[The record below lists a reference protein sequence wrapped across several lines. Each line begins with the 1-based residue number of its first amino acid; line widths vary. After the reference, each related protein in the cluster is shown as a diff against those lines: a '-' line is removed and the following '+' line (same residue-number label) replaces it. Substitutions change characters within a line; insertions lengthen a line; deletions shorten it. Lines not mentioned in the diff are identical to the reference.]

1 MMRWLQWVGLPI
13 GIGIFIALL
22 IHSGVD
28 SMIDLVGHA
37 GFVLLWLLP
46 FHVFPLLLDAYAWQ
60 LLLHRRASLTFLLWV
75 AAVRE
80 GVSRVLPVP
89 SIGGEIVG
97 IRLAQ
102 WRVGN
107 ISVVSASVI
116 VETLVTVVVQCAFS
130 AIGLFLVLGAPG
142 QGESMRYVGIGLL
155 LSLPV
160 PLVMFALMRRG
171 DMFQA
176 IQRWAGRLL
185 GGNNA
190 LLRAI
195 PGESLDREIRVLM
208 SRMTLLGMAFLWQLA
223 GYILGAMETYWALSW
238 LGQPVSLQQAL
249 AIEAL
254 SQAVRHVAFM
264 VPAGLGVQ
272 DAAIVMLSRTF
283 GVDADVGMALAL
295 VKRMREVVFGCGAL
309 LSWQIAELMRR
320 RVEPAEPPGRV
331 SGGHGE

>member
-1 MMRWLQWVGLPI
+1 MMKWLQWLGLPI

-28 SMIDLVGHA
+28 SMIDLVGQA
-37 GFVLLWLLP
+37 GLPLLWLLP
-46 FHVFPLLLDAYAWQ
+46 FHVLPLLLDAYAWHR
-60 LLLHRRASLTFLLWV
+60 LLHRRASLLFLLWV

-107 ISVVSASVI
+107 LSLVSASVI
-116 VETLVTVVVQCAFS
+116 VETLVTVVVQYAFS
-130 AIGLFLVLGAPG
+130 AIGLFLVFATPG
-142 QGESMRYVGIGLL
+142 QGESIRYIGIGLL

-171 DMFQA
+171 NIFKA
-176 IQRWAGRLL
+176 IQQWGGRLL

-195 PGESLDREIRVLM
+195 PAEGLDREIRVLM
-208 SRMTLLGMAFLWQLA
+208 SRTRLLGIAFVWQLA

-238 LGQPVSLQQAL
+238 LGQPISVQQAV
-249 AIEAL
+249 AIEAV

-283 GVDADVGMALAL
+283 GVDADVAMALAL

-320 RVEPAEPPGRV
+320 RA
-331 SGGHGE
+331 

>member
-1 MMRWLQWVGLPI
+1 MVKWLQWLGLPM
-13 GIGIFIALL
+13 GIGIFVALL
-22 IHSGVD
+22 IHSDVD
-28 SMIDLVGHA
+28 RMIALVRQA
-37 GFVLLWLLP
+37 GFPLLWLLP
-46 FHVFPLLLDAYAWQ
+46 FHVVPLLLDAYAWQ
-60 LLLHRRASLTFLLWV
+60 LLLQRRASLPFLLWV

-107 ISVVSASVI
+107 ISLVSASVI
-116 VETLVTVVVQCAFS
+116 VETLITVVVQYAFS
-130 AIGLFLVLGAPG
+130 AIGLFLVFAAPG
-142 QGESMRYVGIGLL
+142 QGESIPYVGVGLL

-171 DMFQA
+171 DIFQC
-176 IQRWAGRLL
+176 IQRWGGRLL

-190 LLRAI
+190 LLRAM
-195 PGESLDREIRVLM
+195 PAESLDQEIRVLM
-208 SRMTLLGMAFLWQLA
+208 SRMRLLGMAFLWQLA
-223 GYILGAMETYWALSW
+223 GYVLGAMETYWALSW
-238 LGQPVSLQQAL
+238 LGQPISIQQAV

-283 GVDADVGMALAL
+283 GVDADVAMALAL
-295 VKRMREVVFGCGAL
+295 IKRMREVIFGCGAL
-309 LSWQIAELMRR
+309 LSWQMAELMRR
-320 RVEPAEPPGRV
+320 RT
-331 SGGHGE
+331 